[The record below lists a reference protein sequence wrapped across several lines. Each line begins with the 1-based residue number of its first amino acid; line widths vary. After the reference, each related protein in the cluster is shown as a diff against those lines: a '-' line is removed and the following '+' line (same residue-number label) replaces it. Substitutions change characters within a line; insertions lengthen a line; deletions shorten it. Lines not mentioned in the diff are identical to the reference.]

1 MADPDTVQQ
10 PVQAR
15 RRRDGTLSQL
25 LSIAREADP
34 TALVVSLLLGLVT
47 SLVAPFFPLLLSHL
61 VDAAVRGD
69 VSSLTTFAVGVA
81 AVEAGTSAAASYAS
95 MYAWNLWERATVV
108 IDERLVGLTTRL
120 GLVDRVEQEDFQA
133 HLTLVRTHREQFQQ
147 SMISVMWGALLG
159 VQVLVTIAI
168 LVLVAPLLL
177 LLPLF
182 SAAPILASRWAE
194 ARIEA
199 ARRASVAD
207 TRTADG
213 FALLALDAT
222 AAGELRV
229 LRLRDLVLSRHEA
242 AWNRMIDRLW
252 RAELLA
258 TGVTVVGLAL
268 FTAGFAGSVLYVTQR
283 SLGGATSL
291 GSVILVLTAGQQLH
305 SQIGGVLSNAG
316 ALFRIVDTTRHLAWL
331 RRFVD
336 AHEERGTR
344 TPPATLRDGI
354 RLESVSFRYAT
365 ARRNAV
371 DDVSVR
377 LPAGAVVAVVGEN
390 GAGKSTLVSL
400 LCGLHAPTSG
410 RISVDGADLTDL
422 DAVSWRGSVS
432 AAFQEF
438 VRYQLVAQDVV
449 GLGRPERVDDLETVR
464 GALKRADVADLE
476 DELPDGL
483 GTPLGRAFLDGVDL
497 SGGQWQKL
505 ALARSMMRDKPLL
518 LVLDEPTYSLDVE
531 SERRVFDWFSRVAAT
546 DSTVGSVTVIVSH
559 RFSTVRAADIVLV
572 MADGRVVESGTHT
585 DLLAIGGQY
594 ATMYQTQA
602 QGYQ

>member
-1 MADPDTVQQ
+1 
-10 PVQAR
+10 
-15 RRRDGTLSQL
+15 
-25 LSIAREADP
+25 
-34 TALVVSLLLGLVT
+34 
-47 SLVAPFFPLLLSHL
+47 
-61 VDAAVRGD
+61 
-69 VSSLTTFAVGVA
+69 
-81 AVEAGTSAAASYAS
+81 
-95 MYAWNLWERATVV
+95 
-108 IDERLVGLTTRL
+108 
-120 GLVDRVEQEDFQA
+120 
-133 HLTLVRTHREQFQQ
+133 
-147 SMISVMWGALLG
+147 MWGALLG
-159 VQVLVTIAI
+159 IQVLVTIVI

-177 LLPLF
+177 FLPLF
-182 SAAPILASRWAE
+182 SAAPILTSRWAE

-213 FALLALDAT
+213 FALLALDST

-242 AWNRMIDRLW
+242 AWNRMVDRQW

-258 TGVTVVGLAL
+258 TGVTAAGLAL

-283 SLGGATSL
+283 SLDGATSL
-291 GSVILVLTAGQQLH
+291 GAVILVLTAGQQLH
-305 SQIGGVLSNAG
+305 TQIGGVLANAG
-316 ALFRIVDTTRHLAWL
+316 ALFRIVDTTRNLAWL
-331 RRFVD
+331 RRFVQ
-336 AHEERGTR
+336 AHEERGDR
-344 TPPATLRDGI
+344 KPPATLQDGI
-354 RLESVSFRYAT
+354 RLDAVSFRYAT

-371 DDVSVR
+371 DEVSVQ

-400 LCGLHAPTSG
+400 LCGLHSPTGG
-410 RISVDGADLTDL
+410 RIGIDGVDLAGI
-422 DAVSWRGSVS
+422 DAVAWRSSVS

-438 VRYQLVAQDVV
+438 VRYQLIAQEVV
-449 GLGRPERVDDLETVR
+449 GVGLSERIDDVKTVR
-464 GALKRADVADLE
+464 AALERTDVADLE

-483 GTPLGRAFLDGVDL
+483 RTPLGRAFLDGVDL

-505 ALARSMMRDKPLL
+505 ALARSMMRENPLL

-531 SERRVFDWFSRVAAT
+531 SERRVFDWFSQVAAT

-572 MADGRVVESGTHT
+572 MADGRLVESGTHT
-585 DLLAIGGQY
+585 ELLALGGRY

>member
-1 MADPDTVQQ
+1 MADEHSTPSGT
-10 PVQAR
+10 R
-15 RRRDGTLSQL
+15 RDPGDGTLRQL
-25 LSIAREADP
+25 LSIAREADQ
-34 TALVVSLLLGLVT
+34 TALVVSLLLGLAT

-61 VDAAVRGD
+61 VDAALRGD
-69 VSSLTTFAVGVA
+69 VSALTTFAVGVA
-81 AVEAGTSAAASYAS
+81 LVEAGAAAAGSYAS

-108 IDERLVGLTTRL
+108 IDERLVALTTRL
-120 GLVDRVEQEDFQA
+120 GLVERVEQEDFQA

-159 VQVLVTIAI
+159 IQVLVTIVI

-177 LLPLF
+177 FLPLF
-182 SAAPILASRWAE
+182 SAAPILTARWAE

-207 TRTADG
+207 TRAADG
-213 FALLALDAT
+213 FALLALDST

-242 AWNRMIDRLW
+242 AWNRMVDRQW

-258 TGVTVVGLAL
+258 TGVTAAGLGL
-268 FTAGFAGSVLYVTQR
+268 FTVGFAGSVLYVTQR
-283 SLGGATSL
+283 SLDGATTL
-291 GSVILVLTAGQQLH
+291 GAVILVITAGQQLH
-305 SQIGGVLSNAG
+305 SQIGGVLTNAG

-331 RRFVD
+331 RRFVE

-344 TPPATLRDGI
+344 QPPATLRDGI
-354 RLESVSFRYAT
+354 DLDAVSFRYAT
-365 ARRNAV
+365 AQRNAV
-371 DDVSVR
+371 DEVSVR

-400 LCGLHAPTSG
+400 LCGLHSPTGG
-410 RISVDGADLTDL
+410 RISVDGVDLADL
-422 DAVSWRGSVS
+422 DAVAWRGGVS

-438 VRYQLVAQDVV
+438 VRYQLVAQDAI
-449 GLGRPERVDDLETVR
+449 GLGRWEQIDDLETVR
-464 GALKRADVADLE
+464 GALRRADVSDLE

-483 GTPLGRAFLDGVDL
+483 RTPLGRAFLDGVDL

-505 ALARSMMRDKPLL
+505 ALARSMMRVNPLL

-531 SERRVFDWFSRVAAT
+531 SERRVFDWFSQVAAT

-572 MADGRVVESGTHT
+572 MADGGLVESGTHAE
-585 DLLAIGGQY
+585 LLALGGRY
-594 ATMYQTQA
+594 ATMYHTQA
-602 QGYQ
+602 EGYQ